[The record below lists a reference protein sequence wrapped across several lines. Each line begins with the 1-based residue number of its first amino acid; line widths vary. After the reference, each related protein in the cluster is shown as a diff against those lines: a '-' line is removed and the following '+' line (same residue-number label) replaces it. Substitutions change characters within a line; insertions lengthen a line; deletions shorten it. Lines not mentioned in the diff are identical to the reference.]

1 MNSPALSP
9 IRVPLS
15 PRAIPAI
22 RPASAL
28 TRAVVAL
35 LDWNDRHRQR
45 RMLLEM
51 DERSLR
57 DVGLTRTD
65 AMHEADK
72 PFWRG

>member
-1 MNSPALSP
+1 MNSPTLSP
-9 IRVPLS
+9 LRVPLA
-15 PRAIPAI
+15 PRVISAI
-22 RPASAL
+22 RPASVL

-51 DERSLR
+51 DARSLR

-65 AMHEADK
+65 AEHEADK